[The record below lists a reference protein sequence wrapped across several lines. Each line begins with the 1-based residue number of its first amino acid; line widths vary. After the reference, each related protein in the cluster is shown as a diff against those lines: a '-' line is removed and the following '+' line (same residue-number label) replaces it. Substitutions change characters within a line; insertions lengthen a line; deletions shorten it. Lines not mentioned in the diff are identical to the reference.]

1 MARDSKPDMCKMEG
15 VIRILNRTSEVFLVA
30 PRLASVSGGGGVNAT
45 GMDANVTRWK
55 IQPYT
60 CWERAWTHRRMPA
73 RGGRR
78 CSRTGGRG
86 GKGYWPRRRERG
98 ERRQAEVGEM
108 RLTGEGEKGGRRLLG
123 ARRRRGQIAPAAAE
137 EEKIREE
144 NKRKR
149 KEKEKNV
156 EPTIFSHFTCG
167 SHIFFLLFVD

>member
-1 MARDSKPDMCKMEG
+1 MARDSKPDVCKMEG
-15 VIRILNRTSEVFLVA
+15 VIRILGHTSEVFLVA

-98 ERRQAEVGEM
+98 ERRRAEVGEM
-108 RLTGEGEKGGRRLLG
+108 RLTGEGEKGGHRLLG
-123 ARRRRGQIAPAAAE
+123 ARRRRGRIAPAAAE

-149 KEKEKNV
+149 KEKEKKCRAYNF
-156 EPTIFSHFTCG
+156 FSLTCG